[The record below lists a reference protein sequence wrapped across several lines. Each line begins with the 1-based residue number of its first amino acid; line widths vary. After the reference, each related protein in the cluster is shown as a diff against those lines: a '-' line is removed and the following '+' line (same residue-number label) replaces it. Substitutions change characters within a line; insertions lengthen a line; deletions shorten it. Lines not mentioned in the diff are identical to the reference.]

1 MKTDTNTSKIN
12 IIINGRIP
20 SKKNGKIVICRGS
33 RPMLISKPEFQAW
46 HEEQMWRL
54 KTLRLPKEPVTRC
67 IISIEYYA
75 PDLRSSDLDNKNT
88 TILDLLKD
96 ANLIIDDNWHC
107 VHELNSKLIAIDR
120 ENPRAEIT
128 ITKTAKIID

>member
-12 IIINGRIP
+12 IIISGRIP
-20 SKKNGKIVICRGS
+20 SKKNSKLIICRGKF
-33 RPMLISKPEFQAW
+33 PMIISNPKFQAW

-54 KTLRLPKEPVTRC
+54 KTLRLPKEPITRC

-96 ANLIIDDNWHC
+96 ANVIFDDNWNVVHC
-107 VHELNSKLIAIDR
+107 LNSKLVAIDR
-120 ENPRAEIT
+120 DNPRAEIT
-128 ITKTAKIID
+128 ITKTGEIIV